1 MKDMVLKYCFWLL
14 FAGIPFFASG
24 QWGNGQVS
32 VFFSLP
38 EVALVDIESA
48 GDNQIHFSILPSSES
63 GQPPELSKIPDE
75 TLWINYSSALSRN
88 QDSRAVTAE
97 ISQGNVPEGLRLFL
111 EAGRYLGNGR
121 GSLGQPAGK
130 TELTNSP
137 RPIVTGIGNCYTGDG
152 VNNGHQLSFSIEIAD
167 YEKLKADDQIYFEV
181 LYTLTDN

>member
-1 MKDMVLKYCFWLL
+1 M
-14 FAGIPFFASG
+14 FFALFPLFVFG
-24 QWGNGQVS
+24 QWERGQVS
-32 VFFSLP
+32 VFFALP
-38 EVALVDIESA
+38 EVALVDIESV

-88 QDSRAVTAE
+88 QNSRTITAE
-97 ISQGNVPEGLRLFL
+97 ISQGNVPEGLRLFI
-111 EAGRYLGNGR
+111 EADRYLGSGN
-121 GSLGQPAGK
+121 GSLGQPSGK
-130 TELTNSP
+130 TELGNSP

-167 YEKLKADDQIYFEV
+167 YAKLNADDQIYFEV